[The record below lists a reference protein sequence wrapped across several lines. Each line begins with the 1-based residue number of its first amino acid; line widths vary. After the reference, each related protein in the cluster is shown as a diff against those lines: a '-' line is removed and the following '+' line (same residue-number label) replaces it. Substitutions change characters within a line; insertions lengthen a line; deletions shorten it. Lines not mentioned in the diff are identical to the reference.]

1 MPHDWEARQAFF
13 IEGWSDAQAD
23 AIADLENRYVDDQAV
38 EQAFLRR
45 LAEQPDDFAPLD
57 A

>member
-1 MPHDWEARQAFF
+1 MFVFF
-13 IEGWSDAQAD
+13 IDGWSDVQAD
-23 AIADLENRYVDDQAV
+23 AIADLEDRYVDDRAV

-45 LAEQPDDFAPLD
+45 LAQQTDDFAPLD